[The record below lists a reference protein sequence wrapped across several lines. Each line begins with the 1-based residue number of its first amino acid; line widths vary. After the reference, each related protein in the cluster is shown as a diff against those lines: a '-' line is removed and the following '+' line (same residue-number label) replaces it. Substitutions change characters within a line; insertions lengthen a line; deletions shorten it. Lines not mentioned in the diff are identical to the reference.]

1 MAVLKRENSPVA
13 LPLAL
18 DIAAIE
24 SLPRRRTAELLL
36 EVASRDREFRER
48 LIEALARPRPA
59 GLPPEASL
67 PAAGQGGGESYMIGS
82 STPMLEVFDR
92 VRRYAAVD
100 SPVLITGESGTGK
113 ELAAQAIHDHSRR
126 ANGPFVAINCAALPP
141 SLVSSELF
149 GHEKG
154 AFTGAFER
162 RTGHL
167 ELAHRGTL
175 FLDEIGDLPLEIQ
188 GHLLR
193 FLQDGQVLRLGARQP
208 VPVDVRI
215 VAATHVALAP
225 AVARR
230 DFREDLFYRLA
241 VLTLEMPPLRARGAD
256 VELLATIFLK
266 RIAAEGGHAVTGF
279 TPEALARLQ
288 SYAWPGNVRQLIAV
302 IRRAVVMCDG
312 PRIGLT
318 DLALEDPPAAAV
330 APRSTAEGRPLP
342 GSSEEAARVR
352 AALGA
357 HGANVA
363 AAARALGVSR
373 VTLYR
378 MIARNGIPLER

>member
-1 MAVLKRENSPVA
+1 MLGREKSLVA
-13 LPLAL
+13 TPAL
-18 DIAAIE
+18 DLAAVE
-24 SLPRRRTAELLL
+24 AMPRRRAAELLL
-36 EVASRDREFRER
+36 EVASRDSEVRAR
-48 LIEALARPRPA
+48 LIEALCISRTGTPA
-59 GLPPEASL
+59 QELPPTEAG
-67 PAAGQGGGESYMIGS
+67 PAGGESFMIGS
-82 STPMLEVFDR
+82 SARMLDVFDR
-92 VRRYAAVD
+92 IRRYAAVE

-113 ELAAQAIHDHSRR
+113 ELAAQAIHERSNR
-126 ANGPFVAINCAALPP
+126 AGGPFVAINCAALPP

-162 RTGHL
+162 RIGHL

-193 FLQDGQVLRLGARQP
+193 FLQDGQVLRLGARQA

-230 DFREDLFYRLA
+230 RFREDLFYRLA
-241 VLTLEMPPLRARGAD
+241 VLTLEMPPLRERGAD
-256 VELLATIFLK
+256 VELLATIFLR
-266 RIAAEGGHAVTGF
+266 RIAAEAGHAVAGF
-279 TPEALARLQ
+279 TPEATARLR

-312 PRIGLT
+312 PQIGLP
-318 DLALEDPPAAAV
+318 DLALEDPPALAAEPPGKG
-330 APRSTAEGRPLP
+330 APNRPSP
-342 GSSEEAARVR
+342 GSAEEARQVS
-352 AALGA
+352 AALQS
-357 HGANVA
+357 HGGNVA
-363 AAARALGVSR
+363 AAARSIGVSR

-378 MIARNGIPLER
+378 MMARNGIPLGR